1 MRIRDFIFVFNLP
14 FLSQMHCYWQTK
26 SKLSTNFNTDS
37 VTLNFTSNLVW
48 ILSHPKQGL
57 NSVLCFTT
65 CSFVLIKWFG
75 ECADCCYWSYGPFRG
90 GIWVF
95 QAGTILIQFPH
106 LCFFGFLPHYSCMS
120 KTSLYFVFLVFRI
133 LVSYRVFAGL
143 FCLKHNS
150 FSLSHGFELESV
162 WVVILY
168 LSLPN

>member
-65 CSFVLIKWFG
+65 CSFVLIKWFW
-75 ECADCCYWSYGPFRG
+75 ECADCCYWSYGPFHG

-95 QAGTILIQFPH
+95 QAGKTLIQFPASVSPASCLIILAWARH
-106 LCFFGFLPHYSCMS
+106 HCFFSIPRVSHPGFL
-120 KTSLYFVFLVFRI
+120 LRI
-133 LVSYRVFAGL
+133 LQNNFVYNTVVSVWVMVL
-143 FCLKHNS
+143 
-150 FSLSHGFELESV
+150 SLSHS
-162 WVVILY
+162 
-168 LSLPN
+168 LSN